1 MHVEAMFLLL
11 RQMMT
16 DPVSKPTGRQTVTM
30 IPGDGVGPELMTTV
44 KEVFKAAGVPV
55 DFNELFVRCD
65 SSVTIN
71 LYISQL
77 VFLFIK
83 DSSLFYNYDVHLTIK
98 DSSLF
103 YNYDVHLTILFTST
117 SNLFVART
125 DSVFSFCHRG
135 VLC

>member
-83 DSSLFYNYDVHLTIK
+83 DSSLFYNYDVHLTI
-98 DSSLF
+98 
-103 YNYDVHLTILFTST
+103 LFTST